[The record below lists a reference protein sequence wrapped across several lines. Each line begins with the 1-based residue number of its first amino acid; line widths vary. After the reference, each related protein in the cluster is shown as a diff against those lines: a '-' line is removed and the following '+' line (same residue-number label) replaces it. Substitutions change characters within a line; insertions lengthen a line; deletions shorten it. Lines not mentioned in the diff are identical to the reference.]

1 MNTTRQKAI
10 MTDRFADNNALWNR
24 ATALRRLGGNE
35 FLLNKIADMFLLQ
48 IEQKQKAVNDAV
60 SALDVEAIRFHSHA
74 LKGVSGD
81 VGADALKERAAQME
95 FLAKEGDLNEITD
108 HLTNL
113 NTIIQATIE
122 LIRSHR

>member
-1 MNTTRQKAI
+1 